1 MFGLF
6 PMTPSQHLQKKKN
19 QNELPPIFPF
29 RDKFVLEDGTEQN
42 VPFVVRLQHL
52 YFIKK

>member
-1 MFGLF
+1 MFWFISHDTLAAF
-6 PMTPSQHLQKKKN
+6 AKKKN

-42 VPFVVRLQHL
+42 VPFVVRLQHFYIL
-52 YFIKK
+52 